1 MCVRVCVCRVSE
13 GLFQI
18 AQNVLSADEELLLGN
33 RARDRMGKTEREEG
47 AENCGSWRKEW
58 EKELEGGGG
67 AWAMMKM
74 TCMRRSKWKASSWI
88 FKTEVAI
95 VGLQRSRQGD
105 GEV

>member
-1 MCVRVCVCRVSE
+1 MIMVQCVELLLLQTFLECKCAMCVRVCVCRVSE

-33 RARDRMGKTEREEG
+33 RARDRMGKTEQEEG

-67 AWAMMKM
+67 L
-74 TCMRRSKWKASSWI
+74 
-88 FKTEVAI
+88 EP
-95 VGLQRSRQGD
+95 
-105 GEV
+105 